1 MATNK
6 ITNEYRVLQSPSP
19 KRALALISFIAALL
33 VLSAALAGAQQ
44 NAGAT
49 GTQSASNNP
58 NGNTATVPTGTR
70 MMVKMVDSVDSER
83 NHANDRFRGSL
94 EANLM
99 AGDLVVAPKGTT
111 VFGRLLTADSSGR
124 SGGQLEFDLTD
135 IVINGQTY
143 SLSTSS
149 NQAQGGT
156 SSGGTGTGARTG
168 AAVGALTGGI
178 GGAVRGAGT
187 GAIVG
192 TAAGGSTSGER
203 VNIPAGTLVEF
214 NLDHP
219 VSLPIAQR

>member
-1 MATNK
+1 MATNR
-6 ITNEYRVLQSPSP
+6 ITKEYRVLQNPSP
-19 KRALALISFIAALL
+19 MRALALISFIAASL

-44 NAGAT
+44 NAGSTSGQTASSNPT
-49 GTQSASNNP
+49 GNM
-58 NGNTATVPTGTR
+58 ATVPTGTR
-70 MMVKMVDSVDSER
+70 IMVKMVDSVDSER
-83 NHANDRFRGSL
+83 NQANDRFRGSL

-99 AGDLVVAPKGTT
+99 AGDVVVAPKGST
-111 VFGRLLTADSSGR
+111 VFGRLLTADSAGR

-143 SLSTSS
+143 SLSTTS

-168 AAVGALTGGI
+168 AAVGALAGGI

>member
-1 MATNK
+1 MATNR
-6 ITNEYRVLQSPSP
+6 ITNDYRILQSPSP

-33 VLSAALAGAQQ
+33 ALSVALAEAQQTAAQSTSAAPAG
-44 NAGAT
+44 NM
-49 GTQSASNNP
+49 
-58 NGNTATVPTGTR
+58 ATVPTGTR
-70 MMVKMVDSVDSER
+70 LMVKMVDSVDSER
-83 NHANDRFRGSL
+83 NQANDRFRGSL

-99 AGDLVVAPKGTT
+99 AGDVVVAPQGTT
-111 VFGRLLTADSSGR
+111 VFGRLLTADSAGR

-143 SLSTSS
+143 SLSTTS

-168 AAVGALTGGI
+168 AAVGALAGGI

-203 VNIPAGTLVEF
+203 VNIPTGTLVEF
-214 NLDHP
+214 HLDHP
-219 VSLPIAQR
+219 VSLPVAQK

>member
-1 MATNK
+1 MANNT
-6 ITNEYRVLQSPSP
+6 ITKETVVLQSPFSI
-19 KRALALISFIAALL
+19 RALGLISFITTLL
-33 VLSAALAGAQQ
+33 VSSVALAGAQQ
-44 NAGAT
+44 NLGAT
-49 GTQSASNNP
+49 GTQSASTNP
-58 NGNTATVPTGTR
+58 AGNIVTVPTGSR

-83 NHANDRFRGSL
+83 NQANYRFRGSL
-94 EANLM
+94 EANLT
-99 AGDLVVAPKGTT
+99 AGDVVVAPKGTT
-111 VFGRLLTADSSGR
+111 VFGRLLTADSAGR

-143 SLSTSS
+143 SLSTTS
-149 NQAQGGT
+149 NQAQGRT

-168 AAVGALTGGI
+168 AAVGALSGGI

-192 TAAGGSTSGER
+192 AAAGGSTSGER

-219 VSLPIAQR
+219 VSLPVAQR

>member
-83 NHANDRFRGSL
+83 NQANDRFRGSL

-99 AGDLVVAPKGTT
+99 AGDVVVAPKGTT

-219 VSLPIAQR
+219 VSLPIVQR

>member
-6 ITNEYRVLQSPSP
+6 ITKEYHVLQNSSPV
-19 KRALALISFIAALL
+19 RALALISFIAALL

-44 NAGAT
+44 NAGSVI
-49 GTQSASNNP
+49 GL
-58 NGNTATVPTGTR
+58 TARVMAPETWRPCLPAVGL
-70 MMVKMVDSVDSER
+70 MVKMVDSVDSER
-83 NHANDRFRGSL
+83 NQANDRFRGFL

-99 AGDLVVAPKGTT
+99 AGDAVVAPKGST
-111 VFGRLLTADSSGR
+111 VFGRLLTADSAGR

-143 SLSTSS
+143 SLSTTS

-168 AAVGALTGGI
+168 AAVGALAGGI

>member
-1 MATNK
+1 MASDR
-6 ITNEYRVLQSPSP
+6 ITQQTGVLQKPSP
-19 KRALALISFIAALL
+19 MRALALISFITALL
-33 VLSAALAGAQQ
+33 VLSVALAGAQQ
-44 NAGAT
+44 DAG
-49 GTQSASNNP
+49 QSASAN
-58 NGNTATVPTGTR
+58 PTGNMATLPTGSR

-83 NHANDRFRGSL
+83 NQANDCFRGSL

-99 AGDLVVAPKGTT
+99 AGDVVVAPKGTT
-111 VFGRLLTADSSGR
+111 VFGRLPTADSSGR

-156 SSGGTGTGARTG
+156 SSGGSGTGARTG

>member
-1 MATNK
+1 MANNR
-6 ITNEYRVLQSPSP
+6 ITKETSVLRSPSP
-19 KRALALISFIAALL
+19 IRALALISFITTAL
-33 VLSAALAGAQQ
+33 VLSVALAGAQQ
-44 NAGAT
+44 NAAQSTSANPT
-49 GTQSASNNP
+49 GNM
-58 NGNTATVPTGTR
+58 ATVPTGTR
-70 MMVKMVDSVDSER
+70 MMVKMADSVDSER
-83 NHANDRFRGSL
+83 NQANDRFRGSL

-99 AGDLVVAPKGTT
+99 AGDVVVAPKGTT
-111 VFGRLLTADSSGR
+111 VFGRLLTADSAGR

-143 SLSTSS
+143 SLSTTS

-156 SSGGTGTGARTG
+156 GSGGTGTGARTG

>member
-1 MATNK
+1 MANNR
-6 ITNEYRVLQSPSP
+6 ITNEHRVLQRPFP

-44 NAGAT
+44 NAGAS
-49 GTQSASNNP
+49 GTQSAPTNP
-58 NGNTATVPTGTR
+58 TGNMATVPTGSR

-83 NHANDRFRGSL
+83 NQANDRFRGSL

-99 AGDLVVAPKGTT
+99 AGDVVVAPKGTT
-111 VFGRLLTADSSGR
+111 VFGRLLTADSAGR

-143 SLSTSS
+143 SLSTTS

-168 AAVGALTGGI
+168 AAVGALSGGI

>member
-1 MATNK
+1 MANNR
-6 ITNEYRVLQSPSP
+6 ITNEHRVLQSPFP
-19 KRALALISFIAALL
+19 IHGLALISFITTSL
-33 VLSAALAGAQQ
+33 VLSVALAGAQQ
-44 NAGAT
+44 NAAQSSSTNPT
-49 GTQSASNNP
+49 GNM
-58 NGNTATVPTGTR
+58 ATVPTGTR

-83 NHANDRFRGSL
+83 NQANDRFRGSL

-99 AGDLVVAPKGTT
+99 AGDVVVAPKGTT
-111 VFGRLLTADSSGR
+111 VFGRLLTADSAGR

-143 SLSTSS
+143 SLSTTS

-156 SSGGTGTGARTG
+156 GSGGTGTGARTG

>member
-1 MATNK
+1 MANDR
-6 ITNEYRVLQSPSP
+6 ITKETRVLQSPFP
-19 KRALALISFIAALL
+19 MRALALISFITALL
-33 VLSAALAGAQQ
+33 VLSVALAGAQQ
-44 NAGAT
+44 DAGAI
-49 GTQSASNNP
+49 GSQSASTNP
-58 NGNTATVPTGTR
+58 AGNTATVPTGTR
-70 MMVKMVDSVDSER
+70 LMVKMVDSVDSER
-83 NHANDRFRGSL
+83 NQVNDRFRGSL

-99 AGDLVVAPKGTT
+99 AGDVVVAPKGTT
-111 VFGRLLTADSSGR
+111 AFGRLLTADSSGR

-156 SSGGTGTGARTG
+156 TSGGTGTGARTG
-168 AAVGALTGGI
+168 AAVGALAGGI

-214 NLDHP
+214 SLDHP
-219 VSLPIAQR
+219 VSLPVAQK

>member
-1 MATNK
+1 MASDG
-6 ITNEYRVLQSPSP
+6 ITQQTGVLQSPSP
-19 KRALALISFIAALL
+19 IRALALISFITSLL
-33 VLSAALAGAQQ
+33 VLSVARAGAQQ
-44 NAGAT
+44 DAG
-49 GTQSASNNP
+49 QSASANP
-58 NGNTATVPTGTR
+58 TGNMATVPTGSR

-83 NHANDRFRGSL
+83 NQANDRFRGSL

-99 AGDLVVAPKGTT
+99 AGDVVVAPKGTT

-124 SGGQLEFDLTD
+124 SGGQLEFDFTD

-192 TAAGGSTSGER
+192 TAVGGSTSGER

-214 NLDHP
+214 TLDHP